1 MPGCIDYCVYRV
13 PFQFPGSARW
23 LQMARFRFETS
34 GVPKNGHVR
43 SPLHSSRVGEC
54 RIGESVL
61 LLFWVSLSVK
71 SHEMDTSI
79 THPSISPS
87 SAPRARQPAS
97 ANPKV
102 FGSHSVATN
111 ERDRKTVGPPKQV
124 PTTDVFF
131 HTIHALLGGRARRR
145 ETILRSSIELINRW
159 QHEAAVQSQ
168 GRRPT
173 RREAAQGG
181 RAQPALS
188 ARSHFFQFK
197 DTTEGRRLRRQLLV
211 GPCARIRARLCLLW
225 VLISVSVRPAVFVT
239 F

>member
-1 MPGCIDYCVYRV
+1 M
-13 PFQFPGSARW
+13 RW
-23 LQMARFRFETS
+23 I
-34 GVPKNGHVR
+34 P
-43 SPLHSSRVGEC
+43 PSR
-54 RIGESVL
+54 I
-61 LLFWVSLSVK
+61 
-71 SHEMDTSI
+71 
-79 THPSISPS
+79 ISPS

-111 ERDRKTVGPPKQV
+111 EKNRKTVGPPKQV

-131 HTIHALLGGRARRR
+131 SYHTRLAWRGRARRR

-188 ARSHFFQFK
+188 ARSHFFSIQRYH
-197 DTTEGRRLRRQLLV
+197 GRTSGAAAGANFLLAL
-211 GPCARIRARLCLLW
+211 ARAFEPG
-225 VLISVSVRPAVFVT
+225 SVCSGF
-239 F
+239 